1 MWIEFDKVGKQYDK
15 NIVLKDLNWAVGENE
30 IWQVT
35 GPSGCGKTT
44 FLRLLMGLEKPTKG
58 RIIRN
63 KDVRFS
69 AVFQENRLC
78 EHLDTIQNIKLVC
91 PDCTYE
97 KLVEEA
103 LKLLPKEESL
113 FIPTRELSGG
123 MKRRVA
129 VLRAMLADSDIVIFD
144 EPFTGLDKENIEAV
158 NQYICEHRNG
168 RTFIF
173 VSHQEPLVMRERI
186 MVRTLELG

>member
-15 NIVLKDLNWAVGENE
+15 NVVIKDLDWAVGENE

-44 FLRLLMGLEKPTKG
+44 FLRLLMGLEKSTKG

-63 KDVRFS
+63 KDVKFS

-78 EHLDTIQNIKLVC
+78 EHLDTIQNLKLVC

-113 FIPTRELSGG
+113 FLPTRGYSNL
-123 MKRRVA
+123 
-129 VLRAMLADSDIVIFD
+129 
-144 EPFTGLDKENIEAV
+144 
-158 NQYICEHRNG
+158 
-168 RTFIF
+168 
-173 VSHQEPLVMRERI
+173 
-186 MVRTLELG
+186 

>member
-1 MWIEFDKVGKQYDK
+1 MWIEFDKVSMQYGD
-15 NIVLKDLNWAVGENE
+15 NVVISDLDWTVGENE

-44 FLRLLMGLEKPTKG
+44 FLRLLAGLEMPTKG

-63 KDVRFS
+63 KDVKFS

-78 EHLDTIQNIKLVC
+78 EQLDTIQNLKLVC
-91 PDCTYE
+91 PDCSINE
-97 KLVEEA
+97 LKAEA
-103 LKLLPKEESL
+103 HKLLPREESL
-113 FIPTRELSGG
+113 FIPTGELSGG

-129 VLRAMLADSDIVIFD
+129 VLRAMLAESDVVILD
-144 EPFTGLDKENIEAV
+144 EPFAGLDKKNIEAV
-158 NQYICEHRNG
+158 NRYICEHRNG
-168 RTFIF
+168 RTFVF

-186 MVRTLELG
+186 RVCTLKLG